1 VTRGLNEVL
10 FPVGCS
16 LVLFATEVWAKQWK
30 SASEHALEP
39 KDGLVPVEES
49 RSRAARAGA

>member
-1 VTRGLNEVL
+1 VL

-30 SASEHALEP
+30 SASGHALEP
-39 KDGLVPVEES
+39 KDQPAPVEES
-49 RSRAARAGA
+49 RSREARAGA